1 VSPAPWRAELLRA
14 LHRNRAAPEAR
25 YLQFATVRPDGRPA
39 NRTVVF
45 RGFEPDSDRLCVVSD
60 ARSAKFAD
68 LHHRAYGAIA
78 WYFPKTRE
86 QFRLAGPLTWFDARS
101 EDQSQRQRAWQA
113 LSDAARAQFLWP
125 KPGEPRADDR
135 CFDVAPDPTVTPA
148 TFVLLQLDP
157 EEVEHLEL
165 RGAPQDRRLYRFRDG
180 RWLCDA
186 VNP

>member
-1 VSPAPWRAELLRA
+1 MSPAPWRAELLRA

-45 RGFEPDSDRLCVVSD
+45 RGFEPDGDRLRVVSD

-86 QFRLAGPLTWFDARS
+86 QFRLSGAVTWVDRGSADQQAR
-101 EDQSQRQRAWQA
+101 RALWRE
-113 LSDAARAQFLWP
+113 LSDATRQQFLWP
-125 KPGEPRADDR
+125 TPGGPRAPGDAFEVD
-135 CFDVAPDPTVTPA
+135 PDPENVSPD
-148 TFVLLQLDP
+148 FVLLLLDP
-157 EEVEHLEL
+157 EEVDHLEL
-165 RGAPQDRRLYRFRDG
+165 RGAPQTRHRHIRDG
-180 RWLCDA
+180 ALWTRVE